1 MTKNKIIVLQGP
13 PASGKSTWA
22 RETAKAGTPYVIV
35 NRDAIRLARGDYWI
49 PEQENYIS
57 DMEEYG
63 VRSAINRNLIP
74 IIDATNLN
82 PKTIKK
88 WEDLAKELNCELEY
102 KKFYI
107 PFKEALER
115 DSNRELSV
123 GKKVLKNF
131 YTKYFYEEFVKEVGY
146 DDRFIL
152 DQNNYLPNCVII
164 DLDGTVALHQGRLP
178 YDWDKISSDK
188 CDTRMKK
195 LIEQFN
201 YQSIKIIF
209 LTGRPESAR
218 EETKKWITTHFPT
231 LNYMLLM
238 RDNQDC
244 RPGEVYKRTTWESF
258 IKHSFNTLCVFE
270 DSNKCVDMWRE
281 LGLLTCQ
288 VANGDY

>member
-1 MTKNKIIVLQGP
+1 MEKNKIIVLQGP

-35 NRDAIRLARGDYWI
+35 SRDAIRLARGDYWI
-49 PEQENYIS
+49 PEQEDYIS
-57 DMEEYG
+57 KLEEYA
-63 VRSAINRNLIP
+63 VISAIGRNLIP

-88 WEDLAKELNCELEY
+88 WEDLASEYNCEIEY
-102 KKFYI
+102 KKFYV

-115 DSNRELSV
+115 DANRTLSV

-146 DDRFIL
+146 DNRPIIESN
-152 DQNNYLPNCVII
+152 QLPNCIII

-178 YDWDKISSDK
+178 YDWDKIPTDK
-188 CDTRMKK
+188 CDSRMKS
-195 LIEQFN
+195 IIDQFVS
-201 YQSIKIIF
+201 QSVNIIF

-218 EETKKWITTHFPT
+218 KLTDEWLHTHFPT
-231 LNYMLLM
+231 LNYKLFM
-238 RDNQDC
+238 RDNRDF
-244 RPGEVYKRTTWESF
+244 RSGEVYKKMMWKSHIELNY
-258 IKHSFNTLCVFE
+258 NTLCVFE

-281 LGLLTCQ
+281 LGILTCQ